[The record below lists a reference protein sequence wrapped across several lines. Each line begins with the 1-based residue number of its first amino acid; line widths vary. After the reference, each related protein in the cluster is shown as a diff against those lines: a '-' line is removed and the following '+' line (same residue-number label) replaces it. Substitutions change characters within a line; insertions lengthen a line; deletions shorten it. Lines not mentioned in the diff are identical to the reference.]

1 MTQEGL
7 KKNLKS
13 QKRGLQEVQP
23 SPVPLPHQA
32 KMNVAEK
39 AQLTQLSKLA
49 SPNRGMLADIESI
62 TETTNQIKDDGNKL
76 KYKYIIQDLL
86 KETQSTNAAL
96 LKSLMKLA
104 KKYKCMPGK
113 SELGRMYRQM
123 QKDGTAQYNETLH
136 NLLIKKAI
144 RSDSGI
150 INVSVSM
157 PPDKFSCKYN
167 CHFCPNEPGMPRSYL
182 SNEDVFK
189 RASAVEFDA
198 VQQVYSRLRALEANG
213 HPIDKMEFRVLGGTF
228 SCYDHSIADAFIRDL
243 YYAANTYFE
252 DRERAK
258 GTIEEEQIINVTAKA
273 HVVGVGVETRPDE
286 IKESEIIRFRRYGVT
301 RVELGVQHTND
312 ALLRKLNR
320 GHGVLASKRAIKLLK
335 DYGFKVEIHI
345 MADLPGSTPEMDKDC
360 YRQVLRDD
368 PDLIPDYMKDY
379 PCLDV
384 SFTKVKEWK
393 EQGLWK
399 PYAEEDAD
407 ASKLKDVLVYRQSI
421 TPKWVRVNRIQRDF
435 KEEIVACGQ
444 LGFNSSS
451 IKSNLAQLV
460 KDEAELQGV
469 FCQCI
474 RCCEVRGDAF
484 DAQEIKY
491 KIAKFMASGGVEYFL
506 SAEIDRIHRPLLLG
520 FLRLRISPALHQ
532 SIIPELE
539 GANAM
544 IRELHVYGRVKQVG
558 SDTAVGA
565 GGSAQHIGIGK
576 KLLQMADEIAREE
589 AMVQIAV
596 ISGIGVRDYYRKH
609 GYELRGTYMMKEVPR
624 GLLTRLIGLIIV
636 FVKWFLHIF

>member
-1 MTQEGL
+1 M
-7 KKNLKS
+7 S
-13 QKRGLQEVQP
+13 V
-23 SPVPLPHQA
+23 S
-32 KMNVAEK
+32 
-39 AQLTQLSKLA
+39 
-49 SPNRGMLADIESI
+49 DIESI
-62 TETTNQIKDDGNKL
+62 GKPIVAPTNESKC
-76 KYKYIIQDLL
+76 KYILQDLQKEIYRNNDDLL
-86 KETQSTNAAL
+86 KV
-96 LKSLMKLA
+96 LKKLA
-104 KKYKCMPGK
+104 KKYKHMPGK
-113 SELGRMYRQM
+113 GELGAVYRKM
-123 QKDGTAQYNETLH
+123 QKEGEIKGNALLNQ
-136 NLLIKKAI
+136 LLIKKAV

-189 RASAVEFDA
+189 RAAQVEFNT
-198 VQQVYSRLRALEANG
+198 VKQVYSRLSALEANG
-213 HPIDKMEFRVLGGTF
+213 HPIDKIEFRVLGGTF
-228 SCYDHSIADAFIRDL
+228 SCYDHDVADAYIRDL

-252 DRERAK
+252 NRERLP
-258 GTIEEEQIINVTAKA
+258 GTIEEEQSINVTAKA
-273 HVVGVGVETRPDE
+273 HVVGLGVETRPDE

-301 RVELGVQHTND
+301 RVEIGVQHTND

-345 MADLPGSTPEMDKDC
+345 MADLPGSNPEMDKDC

-399 PYAEEDAD
+399 PYAEEDPD
-407 ASKLKDVLVYRQSI
+407 ASKLVDVLVYRQSI

-444 LGFNSSS
+444 LGYNSSS
-451 IKSNLAQLV
+451 IKSNLAQIV
-460 KDEAELQGV
+460 KDAAERQGIY
-469 FCQCI
+469 CQCI
-474 RCCEVRGDAF
+474 RCCEVRGEAF
-484 DAQEIKY
+484 DPKEIQY
-491 KIAKFMASGGVEYFL
+491 KVAKFMASGAVEYFL
-506 SAEIDRIHRPLLLG
+506 SAEIDRPCRPLLLG
-520 FLRLRISPALHQ
+520 FLRLRISHALHK
-532 SIIPELE
+532 SVIPELE
-539 GANAM
+539 GVTAM

-558 SDTAVGA
+558 VEAGA
-565 GGSAQHIGIGK
+565 QGSAQHLGIGK
-576 KLLQMADEIAREE
+576 KLLKMADEIARQE

-596 ISGIGVRDYYRKH
+596 IAGVGVRDYYRKH
-609 GYELRGTYMMKEVPR
+609 GYELRGTYMMKEVPI
-624 GLLTRLIGLIIV
+624 GWLARLIGLIIV
-636 FVKWFLHIF
+636 FVKWIMHLF